1 MTGADDRARLRA
13 WRARVFAATW
23 LSYAGY
29 YFCRKPFSIVKSDL
43 GKALHFD
50 SEQLAWIWSAY
61 LLAYAAGQFVSGA
74 LGPRLGARTMLLGG
88 MALTIACSTAFGFTD
103 QLTWFIVLMIINGF
117 AQATG
122 WSNNV
127 GCMASWFHRGER
139 GTVMGIWA
147 TCFQAGNVVAPA
159 FAAWVLARHGFR
171 HSFFAGAL
179 ALLAIWI
186 FFAINQR
193 NRPAD
198 VGLPPVRDPDE
209 KEAPPVEVA
218 AAGPPAPARIAW
230 PAGVWITIF
239 LIGGAYFGMKFI
251 RYALDSWA
259 PFLLSRNFG
268 LKSDDAGYV
277 STLFGIAG
285 IAGVVITGWV
295 SDRFFGGRRALVSFL
310 MILGVLAST
319 LALFTVGATTVT
331 AFAVSQAAI
340 GFTLYGPDALMT
352 GAGAMDI
359 GKGDGAIRAAG
370 IISGIGSLGSVFQE
384 LVIGRMYKTSGG
396 QLGPILFTL
405 FGSAVLTA
413 ICLGAIVWRN
423 RRGAS
428 DV

>member
-1 MTGADDRARLRA
+1 MNDRARLRA

-43 GKALHFD
+43 GKELHFD

-61 LLAYAAGQFVSGA
+61 LLAYALGQFASGG
-74 LGPRLGARTMLLGG
+74 LGPRLGARVMLLGG
-88 MALTIACSTAFGFTD
+88 MALSIGCSIAFGFTD
-103 QLTWFIVLMIINGF
+103 QLPWFIVLMIINGF

-147 TCFQAGNVVAPA
+147 TCFQAGNVIAPA
-159 FAAWVLARHGFR
+159 FAAWVLARWGFR
-171 HSFFAGAL
+171 HAFVAGAL

-186 FFAINQR
+186 FFAFNQR

-209 KEAPPVEVA
+209 EAAPAKEDTA
-218 AAGPPAPARIAW
+218 AAGPDGDPHISFAP
-230 PAGVWITIF
+230 GVWLTIF
-239 LIGGAYFGMKFI
+239 LVGGAYFGMKFI

-259 PFLLSRNFG
+259 PFLLARNFG

-285 IAGVVITGWV
+285 IAGVMITGWV
-295 SDRFFGGRRALVSFL
+295 SDRFFAGRRALVSFL
-310 MILGVLAST
+310 MILGVIAST
-319 LALFTVGATTVT
+319 LLLFTAGTTTVT
-331 AFAVSQAAI
+331 AFAISQAAI

-370 IISGIGSLGSVFQE
+370 IISGIGSLGSVLQE

-396 QLGPILFTL
+396 QLGPIVLTL
-405 FGSAVLTA
+405 FGSAILAAV
-413 ICLGAIVWRN
+413 CLGTIVWRN
-423 RRGAS
+423 RRGTS